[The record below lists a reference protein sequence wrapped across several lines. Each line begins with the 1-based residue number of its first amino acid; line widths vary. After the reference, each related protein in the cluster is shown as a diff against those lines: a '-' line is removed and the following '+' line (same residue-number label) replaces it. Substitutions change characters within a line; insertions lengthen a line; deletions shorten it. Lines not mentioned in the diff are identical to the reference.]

1 MTKFVGL
8 NTVQFPAS
16 DLLVSAAAAAA
27 AAASDT
33 NTKFDQI
40 DLINGKLM
48 IISFLFKRRLIL
60 IFAFIIK

>member
-16 DLLVSAAAAAA
+16 DLMVS

>member
-16 DLLVSAAAAAA
+16 DLMVSAAAA